1 MSSQNNPPGTARP
14 SLYGRY
20 RTAFRLAGLAIAAAA
35 TLFLYRGI
43 RAHFV
48 LPECDSQTAK
58 ATLAQVLKELKL
70 EPVRYAPIK
79 TVSSTKDKVVC
90 NAVMPLS
97 DGATVVADFTFSWQG
112 GKPNM
117 RYSIHRAPAQRS
129 SRGKPAAARR
139 AS

>member
-1 MSSQNNPPGTARP
+1 MRSQNNPPGTARP

-20 RTAFRLAGLAIAAAA
+20 RTAFRIGGLAIAAAA
-35 TLFLYRGI
+35 TVFLYRGI

-70 EPVRYAPIK
+70 EPVRYAPIT

-90 NAVMPLS
+90 KAVMPLP
-97 DGATVVADFTFSWQG
+97 DGATVVADYTFTWQG

-117 RYSIHRAPAQRS
+117 RYSIHRAPAQSS
-129 SRGKPAAARR
+129 SRGKPSASRR

>member
-1 MSSQNNPPGTARP
+1 MSSQSNPPWTARP
-14 SLYGRY
+14 SLYRRY
-20 RTAFRLAGLAIAAAA
+20 RTVFRLSGLAIAAAA
-35 TLFLYRGI
+35 TLFIYRGI

-48 LPECDSQTAK
+48 LPDCDSQTAK

-70 EPVRYAPIK
+70 EPVRYGPIK

-90 NAVMPLS
+90 NAVMPLP

-112 GKPNM
+112 RKPNM
-117 RYSIHRAPAQRS
+117 SYSIHRVPAHSS